1 MAGGLGAVA
10 SSAAMIH
17 AGLPEG
23 PSLLPLLAAMAI
35 MTTSVGLAGGSWLG
49 QAMVSLAFAW
59 AAIALGRRF
68 GNRDQGET
76 P

>member
-1 MAGGLGAVA
+1 MEMVYRWRHELMAGGLGAVA

-49 QAMVSLAFAW
+49 QPPW
-59 AAIALGRRF
+59 
-68 GNRDQGET
+68 
-76 P
+76 